1 MKINII
7 GFYKIK
13 KIKNP
18 KKYKNLIK
26 KFFSEKF
33 VTGIVILAPE
43 GINGTIAGK
52 KNNVIECIKY
62 IKKKLYIKSFDNEN
76 FSVVG
81 YQPFNKTKIK
91 IKKEVVPIGSPL
103 TPNEKKKNKYIEPK
117 NWNKFIKNKNV
128 TLIDVR
134 KSMEFK
140 LGTFKSA
147 NDPNMKNFMQFPSF
161 FKKLNKNKKI
171 AMFCTGG
178 IRCEKAANF
187 LQKKGFKEVYQL
199 KGGILNYLNR
209 IKKNESLW
217 KGECFVFDKR
227 VSLKH
232 KLIPGNYIICSACRT
247 PVSSK
252 ERKSKKY
259 VEDISCPNCYDKLTK
274 KKKSRLLM
282 RKQQKIFLKHNL
294 K

>member
-1 MKINII
+1 MKINVI

-13 KIKNP
+13 KISKLEKHQNLLKNFLS
-18 KKYKNLIK
+18 KSLVK
-26 KFFSEKF
+26 
-33 VTGIVILAPE
+33 GIVILSPE
-43 GINGTIAGK
+43 GINGTIAGQ
-52 KNNVIECIKY
+52 KNNVNKCVNY
-62 IKKKLYIKSFDNEN
+62 IKKKFYIKEFDSKSFSKVE
-76 FSVVG
+76 
-81 YQPFNKTKIK
+81 YQPFNKLKIK
-91 IKKEVVPIGSPL
+91 IKKEVIPIGLKL
-103 TPNEKKKNKYIEPK
+103 TPLEKKEHKYIGPK
-117 NWNKFIKNKNV
+117 NWNKLIKNKDV
-128 TLIDVR
+128 IVIDVR
-134 KSMEFK
+134 KPMEFK
-140 LGTFKSA
+140 LGTFKNA
-147 NDPNMKNFMQFPSF
+147 IDPGVKNFRQFPSF

-187 LQKKGFKEVYQL
+187 LQKKGCKEVYQL
-199 KGGILNYLNR
+199 KGGILNYLNT

-217 KGECFVFDKR
+217 RGECFVFDKR

-247 PVSSK
+247 PVSLK

-274 KKKSRLLM
+274 EKKNKLLM
-282 RKQQKIFLKHNL
+282 RKQQKIFLKHNI